1 MENILNNFLS
11 TLEEELKNIEENN
24 KEDYILYRVNSILK
38 NTNNNIFLKNNFTN
52 LLAKNNI
59 DTICKVQYNNK
70 PRKIILI
77 TQYYKTDNEKRSKE
91 NYVCLLNNILND
103 NIDKIILLNEEEYD
117 LDFLF
122 ENIDNKYRTK
132 LKQINIESR
141 LRYYDAF
148 NYVNTYYKNSIIIV
162 ANLDIFFDN
171 NLDKL
176 KNYNLTNKFFSI
188 SRYDLKNDY
197 NFNGNNQIQK
207 ITHDGPLGDPCI
219 DSADTWIFESPIK
232 HGDNTKIMLGANGC
246 DTAINYIMKY
256 DYKYDVYNP
265 INSIITIHYHLM
277 SNKERENYNKNS
289 IMTYGNKI
297 YNTKKEF
304 KPSEVNHL
312 YLNHKTIKLC
322 NKIETFCTFATK
334 SDYKDL
340 RLLLHSLELYH
351 KDIPIFIICDKWVND
366 KIDNDKYAL
375 QIHKIYK
382 EYDISNIIYI
392 LNEALQKYKNTL
404 FINNSIILL
413 NNLDLLIDKKF
424 NIGISNNYIN
434 KNIYDLIYVNDI
446 NNINKI
452 EEYINTGNFYKFGLE
467 YNYKWFNNKLRL
479 IEEELL
485 VDFKKIRCINTTLYE
500 NVYEN
505 MNKYNFN
512 KKLLEVLDKIKHP
525 IIQYIFDF
533 DNYLFTEKNIKIN
546 KNIAF
551 CLTIKNTD
559 IYLPYII
566 NNIEKLAIYIK
577 NVSIIFIYDNIDDK
591 SIEILNKYKIKS
603 SNNIILQKI
612 INNEKL
618 RTYRLENARNE
629 YLKIIYNKLNNID
642 YHIVID
648 SDDVNID
655 TWNIELILKQFKNNK
670 WDILS
675 FNRKKYY
682 DIWALLYK
690 NFEFPCWGYG
700 ENCEEIIKF
709 IEKDISNKLETLN
722 NTDLMEC
729 YSSFNGFCIYNTQK
743 LKDIKY
749 SGKWDNVKDMIYNL
763 DIGNTLNFLRKN
775 LKNNSIKTYEEGQI
789 NNNDT
794 INKNEICEHIYYNLT
809 AKMKKNLNIYICKY
823 KLDDDTIDIN
833 NKPIIIIPKQINI
846 NNFWYHTGDTF
857 RELVDMWK
865 QQNLC
870 NIIQGDTKHVWFN
883 KIGDVLLY
891 DRPTLEWL
899 DKDNNIE
906 YNKILFGNPEIP
918 DKLKDKA
925 YNWIFW
931 GRRPAILEEM
941 SKNILSYNER
951 VIKSIFI
958 GKIENA
964 VQNKY
969 RTIEDWGKYIE
980 VYKMHLPNEKYIYTQ
995 DEYLH
1000 LLKKSKFGLSI
1011 RGYGPK
1017 CNREIELMAL
1027 GTVPIID
1034 NNVNMDYHNK
1044 PIENVHYF
1052 RINKPEEIVKI
1063 IDNCSEKQWTEM
1075 SRACIKWYND
1085 NCSCIGSFNI
1095 TMDIINNLKEN
1106 NKEIAKKKF
1115 VNTKSK
1121 INNKLFGVQNLLL
1134 NIN

>member
-1 MENILNNFLS
+1 MENILNNFLFS
-11 TLEEELKNIEENN
+11 LQEELKNIEENN
-24 KEDYILYRVNSILK
+24 KGEYILYKVNSLLK

-59 DTICKVQYNNK
+59 DAICKIEYNNK
-70 PRKIILI
+70 ARKIILV

-91 NYVCLLNNILND
+91 NNVCLLNNILND

-117 LDFLF
+117 LNFLF
-122 ENIDNKYRTK
+122 NKIDNKYRK
-132 LKQINIESR
+132 KVKQINIETR

-148 NYVNTYYKNSIIIV
+148 NYVNTYYKNNIIIV

-171 NLDKL
+171 NLNKL
-176 KNYNLTNKFFSI
+176 KEYDLTNKFFSI

-197 NFNGNNQIQK
+197 NFNGHNEIQK
-207 ITHDGPLGDPCI
+207 FTHDGSLGNPCI
-219 DSADTWIFESPIK
+219 DSADTWIFEAPIN
-232 HGDNTKIMLGANGC
+232 HGDKTKIMLGANGC

-289 IMTYGNKI
+289 IMTYGDKI

-322 NKIETFCTFATK
+322 NKIESFCTFATK
-334 SDYKDL
+334 SAYKDL

-351 KDIPIFIICDKWVND
+351 KDVPIFIICDKWIND
-366 KIDNDKYAL
+366 KIENDKYDL
-375 QIHKIYK
+375 IIHKKIDLEKYTDLNRQQMEERNIFTEFLLYKAKVIDYAMNIY
-382 EYDISNIIYI
+382 N
-392 LNEALQKYKNTL
+392 NTL
-404 FINNSIILL
+404 FIDSDIVIL
-413 NNLDLLIDKKF
+413 NKMDLLIDIDYDVGLSPHNIFEENQKKF
-424 NIGISNNYIN
+424 GIYNAGFMYVAN
-434 KNIYDLIYVNDI
+434 KNITKYWIHI
-446 NNINKI
+446 
-452 EEYINTGNFYKFGLE
+452 INTTNTFDDQQALDYFEEKFKVFRFDDS
-467 YNYKWFNNKLRL
+467 YNYGWWRLFQCENPQKRANLFTYDENNVYYEYKTLKCIHTHLYQNNDKQTISFNNFIL
-479 IEEELL
+479 ELL
-485 VDFKKIRCINTTLYE
+485 V
-500 NVYEN
+500 
-505 MNKYNFN
+505 
-512 KKLLEVLDKIKHP
+512 KIKHP
-525 IIQYIFDF
+525 M
-533 DNYLFTEKNIKIN
+533 
-546 KNIAF
+546 
-551 CLTIKNTD
+551 
-559 IYLPYII
+559 
-566 NNIEKLAIYIK
+566 
-577 NVSIIFIYDNIDDK
+577 
-591 SIEILNKYKIKS
+591 
-603 SNNIILQKI
+603 
-612 INNEKL
+612 
-618 RTYRLENARNE
+618 
-629 YLKIIYNKLNNID
+629 
-642 YHIVID
+642 
-648 SDDVNID
+648 
-655 TWNIELILKQFKNNK
+655 
-670 WDILS
+670 
-675 FNRKKYY
+675 
-682 DIWALLYK
+682 
-690 NFEFPCWGYG
+690 
-700 ENCEEIIKF
+700 IKF
-709 IEKDISNKLETLN
+709 IMKENKE
-722 NTDLMEC
+722 
-729 YSSFNGFCIYNTQK
+729 SV
-743 LKDIKY
+743 DIKP
-749 SGKWDNVKDMIYNL
+749 S
-763 DIGNTLNFLRKN
+763 
-775 LKNNSIKTYEEGQI
+775 
-789 NNNDT
+789 
-794 INKNEICEHIYYNLT
+794 
-809 AKMKKNLNIYICKY
+809 
-823 KLDDDTIDIN
+823 
-833 NKPIIIIPKQINI
+833 IIIPKMPRND
-846 NNFWYHTGDTF
+846 FWNHAGDTF
-857 RELVDMWK
+857 RELVTMWK

-870 NIIQGDTKHVWFN
+870 NIIEGDTKHVWFN

-899 DKDNNIE
+899 DKDNNLK

-951 VIKSIFI
+951 IIKSIFI

-969 RTIEDWGKYIE
+969 RTIEDWDKYVE

-1044 PIENVHYF
+1044 PIENIHYF

-1075 SRACIKWYND
+1075 SNACIKWYND
-1085 NCSCIGSFNI
+1085 NCSCIGSFNV
-1095 TMDIINNLKEN
+1095 TMDIINSLKK
-1106 NKEIAKKKF
+1106 NKETEKKNL
-1115 VNTKSK
+1115 VNNKSK
-1121 INNKLFGVQNLLL
+1121 INSNLFGVQNLLL